1 MSRRSSFYRPA
12 SVQQLLLIVF
22 SLIVLPLILV
32 LISAKMALDRL
43 AIQSREAV
51 VQTVRSVEA
60 GRMLLEEVTALERN
74 ARQFQ
79 SLGDPSL
86 YKIYLTQRDR
96 LKQSIAQLG
105 QQDLHASQRAR
116 LNELVAEEQRFHE
129 ILRTSSS
136 DPPALQRALGQL
148 ASLSQHARSIVSK
161 TSKTIG
167 REVETMRAGAAGVQ
181 HLLFW
186 QAAAV
191 ILAVVAIAVVGTVLI
206 ARPMRRLEQT
216 IRRLGQGDWSAP
228 VEEGT
233 GPRDLEELGRQLD
246 WLRVRLLDLDGQKTK
261 FLRHVSHALKTPL
274 AALRE
279 GAELLV
285 DEAVGKLNT
294 AQAEIVRILCQSSIE
309 LQRQIDELLNFS
321 AIAQASDLSLNNRPI
336 PLGRLVEEVID
347 GQTVELRAKH
357 LRVEKLLDSA
367 SVNGD
372 SERLRV
378 VLDNVLSN
386 AIKYSPEG
394 GEIRIVLRSRAGKV
408 VLEVQDQGSGIAPDE
423 RDKVF
428 HPFYQGRAAPSGNL
442 KGTGLGLAIAQEFVK
457 AHQGSIEVVD
467 VDAADSGARLRVILP
482 LEETK
487 P

>member
-1 MSRRSSFYRPA
+1 M
-12 SVQQLLLIVF
+12 
-22 SLIVLPLILV
+22 LPLILV

-51 VQTVRSVEA
+51 VQTVRIVEA
-60 GRMLLEEVTALERN
+60 GRTLLEEVTALERN

-116 LNELVAEEQRFHE
+116 LNELVAEEQHFHE

-136 DPPALQRALGQL
+136 GPPALQRARGQL

-191 ILAVVAIAVVGTVLI
+191 IPAVVAIALVGTVLI

-216 IRRLGQGDWSAP
+216 IRRLGQGDWSVP
-228 VEEGT
+228 VEELT

-246 WLRVRLLDLDGQKTK
+246 WLRVRLSDLDGQKTK

-285 DEAVGKLNT
+285 DEAVGTLNT
-294 AQAEIVRILCQSSIE
+294 AQAEIVRILCQSGIE
-309 LQRQIDELLNFS
+309 LQRQIEELLNFS
-321 AIAQASDLSLNNRPI
+321 AIAQTSDLALNNRPI
-336 PLGRLVEEVID
+336 PLGRLVEDVID
-347 GQTVELRAKH
+347 VQTVALRAKH

-386 AIKYSPEG
+386 AIKYSPDG
-394 GEIRIVLRSRAGKV
+394 GEIRIVLQSRPGKV
-408 VLEVQDQGSGIAPDE
+408 VLEVQDQGPGIARDE

-457 AHQGSIEVVD
+457 AHRGSIEVVD
-467 VDAADSGARLRVILP
+467 VDDADKGARLRVILP